1 MLNAEFPL
9 SHPAAALTGGVSA
22 NIDIA
27 LLDYRNFKEARKL
40 IAGFEASASYQ
51 DYVDERQAWSV
62 GLSSAGLRVNFS
74 KIRVASFL
82 SWRLHAGVEADA
94 RRLDDFA
101 ALVETFR
108 RNPKTSVEGRLNE
121 RGQAP
126 TAQTR
131 LRRLEVPV
139 SPLLYERWAACF
151 EAEPQYI
158 LVDAYA
164 RLLMEMWAE
173 HP

>member
-9 SHPAAALTGGVSA
+9 SHPAAALTASV
-22 NIDIA
+22 IFDIA

-40 IAGFEASASYQ
+40 IAGFEANASYQ

-74 KIRVASFL
+74 KIRVAGFM
-82 SWRLHAGVEADA
+82 SWRLHAGIEADA
-94 RRLDDFA
+94 PRLDDFA
-101 ALVETFR
+101 ALVEAFR
-108 RNPKTSVEGRLNE
+108 RNPNATVEGRLNG
-121 RGQAP
+121 RGQA
-126 TAQTR
+126 TNAEIQGR
-131 LRRLEVPV
+131 WLEVPV
-139 SPLLYERWAACF
+139 SPLLYERWVACF
-151 EAEPQYI
+151 EAKPRNV

-173 HP
+173 YP